1 MRVLPAPSS
10 LPAVPLGHLSTTAA
24 RVAYHG
30 LLGQP
35 DWRVLGS
42 HTLYACVDAP
52 LVLSLRVDAGAV
64 NARTVRA
71 HTVWVPPQVPHR
83 IAAASELATFLCVMV
98 EPESVLPLAL
108 PWPAGE
114 PPGDASQWLARAEQ
128 VCAALDAQPDGL
140 ALDDAAL
147 DALLFG
153 AALPARVLD
162 DRIAAVVARMALE
175 PAEVADAAEA
185 AAGCGLSVSRFLHL
199 FKAELGVSW
208 RTFRAWKRAR
218 SLLPC
223 VRSGDNLTA
232 IALALGYPD
241 ASHFSHTIRQ
251 VTGFRPS
258 EIVAGA
264 RSVRVMSDEDKAE
277 R

>member
-1 MRVLPAPSS
+1 MRVPPASPSLS
-10 LPAVPLGHLSTTAA
+10 AVPLGHLSTTAA

-35 DWRVLGS
+35 DWRMLGS

-52 LVLSLRVDAGAV
+52 LRLSLRDAAGSV
-64 NARTVRA
+64 SA

-83 IAAASELATFLCVMV
+83 IAAASESATFLCVMV
-98 EPESVLPLAL
+98 EPESVLPSELS
-108 PWPAGE
+108 WPAGE
-114 PPGDASQWLARAEQ
+114 PPGDPAQWLVRAAQ

-147 DALLFG
+147 DVLMFG
-153 AALPARVLD
+153 AVLPSRMLD
-162 DRIAAVVARMALE
+162 GRIAAVVARMALE
-175 PAEVADAAEA
+175 PAEVADAAKA

-264 RSVRVMSDEDKAE
+264 RSVRVMSDESADEGGAE

>member
-1 MRVLPAPSS
+1 MDALSDHAPALAPAALQALPQ
-10 LPAVPLGHLSTTAA
+10 GHLSTTVA

-52 LVLSLRVDAGAV
+52 LLLSLQAD
-64 NARTVRA
+64 TVAA
-71 HTVWVPPQVPHR
+71 HTVWVPPQLPHR
-83 IAAASELATFLCVMV
+83 IAAASELATVLCVMV
-98 EPESVLPLAL
+98 EPESVAPASLG
-108 PWPAGE
+108 WPAGA
-114 PPGDASQWLARAEQ
+114 PPGEAAEWLSRVARL
-128 VCAALDAQPDGL
+128 CAALDAQPDGQ
-140 ALDDAAL
+140 ALDDATL
-147 DALLFG
+147 DTLLFG
-153 AALPARVLD
+153 APLAARALDA
-162 DRIAAVVARMALE
+162 RIASVVARMAQS
-175 PAEVADAAEA
+175 PADAVDAAGA
-185 AAGCGLSVSRFLHL
+185 AASCGLSVSRFLHL

-208 RTFRAWKRAR
+208 RAFRAWKRAR

-223 VRSGDNLTA
+223 VRSGDNLTH
-232 IALALGYPD
+232 IAQTLGYPD

-264 RSVRVMSDEDKAE
+264 RLVRVMSDEGKAG

>member
-1 MRVLPAPSS
+1 MDASSDHAPALAPAAPQALPQ
-10 LPAVPLGHLSTTAA
+10 GHLSTTVA

-52 LVLSLRVDAGAV
+52 LVLSLQAD
-64 NARTVRA
+64 TVAA
-71 HTVWVPPQVPHR
+71 HTVWVPPQLPHR
-83 IAAASELATFLCVMV
+83 IAAASELATVLCVMV
-98 EPESVLPLAL
+98 EPESVAPASLA
-108 PWPAGE
+108 WPAGA
-114 PPGDASQWLARAEQ
+114 PPGEAAEWLSTVVRL
-128 VCAALDAQPDGL
+128 CAALDAQPDGQ
-140 ALDDAAL
+140 ALDDATL
-147 DALLFG
+147 DTLLFG
-153 AALPARVLD
+153 APLAARALDA
-162 DRIAAVVARMALE
+162 RIASVVARMAQS
-175 PAEVADAAEA
+175 PAEAFDAAGA
-185 AAGCGLSVSRFLHL
+185 AASCGLSVSRFLHL

-208 RTFRAWKRAR
+208 RAFRAWKRAR

-223 VRSGDNLTA
+223 VRSGDNLTH
-232 IALALGYPD
+232 IAQTLGYPD

-264 RSVRVMSDEDKAE
+264 RLVRVMSDEGKAG

>member
-1 MRVLPAPSS
+1 MLSEADRNKAADILMEAHRRTGLPY
-10 LPAVPLGHLSTTAA
+10 VTVKYAA
-24 RVAYHG
+24 
-30 LLGQP
+30 
-35 DWRVLGS
+35 
-42 HTLYACVDAP
+42 TL
-52 LVLSLRVDAGAV
+52 
-64 NARTVRA
+64 
-71 HTVWVPPQVPHR
+71 
-83 IAAASELATFLCVMV
+83 
-98 EPESVLPLAL
+98 
-108 PWPAGE
+108 
-114 PPGDASQWLARAEQ
+114 
-128 VCAALDAQPDGL
+128 DG
-140 ALDDAAL
+140 
-147 DALLFG
+147 
-153 AALPARVLD
+153 
-162 DRIAAVVARMALE
+162 RIAAVVARMALE
-175 PAEVADAAEA
+175 PAEVADAAKA

-264 RSVRVMSDEDKAE
+264 RSVRVMSDESADEGGAE

>member
-1 MRVLPAPSS
+1 MRVLPAPS
-10 LPAVPLGHLSTTAA
+10 AVPLGHLSTTAA

-52 LVLSLRVDAGAV
+52 LRLSLREGVG
-64 NARTVRA
+64 TVSA

-83 IAAASELATFLCVMV
+83 IAAASELTTFLCVMV
-98 EPESVLPLAL
+98 EPESVSPSAL
-108 PWPAGE
+108 PWPAGA
-114 PPGDASQWLARAEQ
+114 PPGDASQWLARVAQ

-147 DALLFG
+147 DTLLFG
-153 AALPARVLD
+153 AALPPRVLD
-162 DRIAAVVARMALE
+162 GRIAAVVARMALE
-175 PAEVADAAEA
+175 PAEVADAAQA

-232 IALALGYPD
+232 IAMALGYPD

-258 EIVAGA
+258 DIVAGA
-264 RSVRVMSDEDKAE
+264 RLVRVMSDEGADEGGAE